1 MLSLSS
7 SSQPSP
13 EPPSPASRAIGC
25 PDPLA
30 RAPRVSPDVA
40 QVSDRTTLHL
50 APPSLQGAATAIV
63 CRDTRG
69 QALDDRQRLS
79 HFPASPLLCLS
90 WYRGMESGLVE
101 RTAGAPRWRPFGA
114 AVMLSGS
121 QSRPIV
127 SWSPTTGRAGM
138 LCFPADVAR
147 PLFGI
152 DPAALH
158 DRFVAAH
165 DLLDS
170 GFDPLLDALTAADSD
185 AATLSALESH
195 LAPRWQ
201 AVQGQQSPAAA
212 LRRFGRH
219 WVERLGWQAH
229 QWRRTHGPRQVERR
243 IMAHSGRSLRH
254 WQPLVRTEGIF
265 FTARERHEAGLPLD
279 WAALAQ
285 EEGFAD
291 QAHMCRATKHITGFS
306 PTDFARRFVDDEAFW
321 LYRVWV

>member
-1 MLSLSS
+1 MLSLS
-7 SSQPSP
+7 
-13 EPPSPASRAIGC
+13 PSPAPPAAGC

-30 RAPRVSPDVA
+30 RAPRVCA
-40 QVSDRTTLHL
+40 GSDRAQLYL
-50 APPSLQGAATAIV
+50 APLSLQGAATAIV

-69 QALDDRQRLS
+69 SGLDDRQRLS

-90 WYRGMESGLVE
+90 WFRGMESGIVE
-101 RTAGAPRWRPFGA
+101 RAAGGPRWRPFGTA
-114 AVMLSGS
+114 TVLSGS
-121 QSRPIV
+121 QSHPVV

-147 PLFGI
+147 ALFGI
-152 DPAALH
+152 DPAMVH
-158 DRFVAAH
+158 DRFVDARGALAADWH
-165 DLLDS
+165 
-170 GFDPLLDALTAADSD
+170 PLLDALLDADSD

-195 LAPRWQ
+195 LAERWRTIQ
-201 AVQGQQSPAAA
+201 EGRSPVPA

-219 WVERLGWQAH
+219 WVERLAWQAH

-254 WQPLVRTEGIF
+254 WQALVRTEGVF
-265 FTARERHEAGLPLD
+265 FTARERHEAGQPLD

-291 QAHMCRATKHITGFS
+291 QAHMCRATKRITGFS
-306 PTDFARRFVDDEAFW
+306 PTDFARRYAEDEAFW
-321 LYRVWV
+321 LYRIWV